1 MHERWSEL
9 SVRAAGQIES
19 SDTDV
24 WENICAVL
32 QLFIAEVTPDSDPA
46 ANAARWKLESSKSS
60 RSLEMHRDLA
70 KEMLER
76 LFTRHKTEWE
86 NFMGFPCPGSLS
98 LNWECEA

>member
-1 MHERWSEL
+1 MSGRTY
-9 SVRAAGQIES
+9 VRYSNFLLPKLRRIQIPR
-19 SDTDV
+19 T
-24 WENICAVL
+24 
-32 QLFIAEVTPDSDPA
+32 
-46 ANAARWKLESSKSS
+46 NATRRKLESSKSS

-76 LFTRHKTEWE
+76 LFTLHKTEWE